1 MSRWRCRTTNPPRN
15 KGPQKSHPAAQAPN
29 GKIEGLYDN
38 EYSNEDILEKLMRF
52 FFFRKKNWEI
62 CISISL
68 KRRRMMKSR
77 IIGTGSYLPP
87 KVLTNFDLEEKVDTS
102 DEWITSRSGI
112 RERRIVETD
121 VATSDLGAQAA
132 LRALEMAGLSPEDLD
147 LIITGT
153 NTPDMF
159 FPCTSCFIQAKIG
172 AQKAAGFDVSAGCTS
187 FIHALSL
194 ADKFI
199 KEDPR
204 RKVMALGAEVMSKV
218 MDWKDRGTCV
228 LFGDGAGAV
237 ILTGE
242 EGERGVLST
251 HLHSD
256 GSLWELLYM
265 PGGGSANPSSP
276 DTVNKNLHCLKMA
289 GNQLFKV
296 AVRSLA
302 EVSQEAMQFN
312 GLQSEDIDYM
322 IPHQANVRIIEAA
335 AKMVNFPLEKVYL
348 TIDRYGNT
356 SAATI
361 PIALDEINREGK
373 LKAGNLILM
382 CSFGTGV
389 TWGGAV
395 VRW

>member
-1 MSRWRCRTTNPPRN
+1 M
-15 KGPQKSHPAAQAPN
+15 
-29 GKIEGLYDN
+29 
-38 EYSNEDILEKLMRF
+38 
-52 FFFRKKNWEI
+52 
-62 CISISL
+62 CIIVFL
-68 KRRRMMKSR
+68 KRRKMMKSR
-77 IIGTGSYLPP
+77 IIGTGSYVPP
-87 KVLTNFDLEEKVDTS
+87 KVLTNFDLEKKVDTS

-112 RERRIVETD
+112 RERRIVERD

-147 LIITGT
+147 VIITGT
-153 NTPDMF
+153 NTPDML

-172 AQKAAGFDVSAGCTS
+172 AKRATGFDVSAGCTS
-187 FIHALSL
+187 FIHTLSL

-204 RKVMALGAEVMSKV
+204 RKVMVLGAEVMSKV

-242 EGERGVLST
+242 EGERGILST

-265 PGGGSANPSSP
+265 PGGGSANPSSR
-276 DTVNKNLHCLKMA
+276 DTVDKNLHCLKMA

-296 AVRSLA
+296 AVRALA

-312 GLQSEDIDYM
+312 GLKSEDIDYM
-322 IPHQANVRIIEAA
+322 IPHQANIRIIEAA
-335 AKMVNFPLEKVYL
+335 AKMVNFPMEKVYFN
-348 TIDRYGNT
+348 IERYGNT

-373 LKAGNLILM
+373 LKAGSLILM